1 MVDHSMT
8 ASEFNELALRILTA
22 FGHSV
27 PGKVRAYDDNVIRIW
42 EQNDDLAHLKT
53 YFLDVMSSAHRRIAQ
68 PNSYLIVFTRTHDG
82 DLHFNAIPSIIE
94 HMQRLVL
101 LDLVA
106 GL

>member
-1 MVDHSMT
+1 MGDHSMT
-8 ASEFNELALRILTA
+8 ASEFNELALRILAA

-53 YFLDVMSSAHRRIAQ
+53 YCLDVMSKAHRGVDR
-68 PNSYLIVFTRTHDG
+68 PDTYLIIFARKHSD
-82 DLHFNAIPSIIE
+82 DLHFNAMPSIIE